1 MSSGVLF
8 LFNYLC
14 IDSLLTLFNAATS
27 SCGADMGTQAAVSV
41 CILPVPGG
49 FFNFAAQ
56 DLVKSVFEPCAC
68 TEQTLLSHLQDGNP
82 FGPFWDQF
90 KVDFDKSEL
99 FKGISFSSAYRDHWI
114 QR

>member
-1 MSSGVLF
+1 MFFFFSITFAL
-8 LFNYLC
+8 
-14 IDSLLTLFNAATS
+14 ILLTLFNASTS

-41 CILPVPGG
+41 CILPVPGE